1 MSTYTTPKNKKGK
14 PMNNTFNNLK
24 SMDIEQALCDSQGEP
39 IKETKQIQTIL
50 FNTDRI
56 SEDEILTA
64 IDSKT
69 LDRLIYDHKILI
81 LESYQSMIISD
92 T

>member
-1 MSTYTTPKNKKGK
+1 
-14 PMNNTFNNLK
+14 
-24 SMDIEQALCDSQGEP
+24 MDIEQALCNSQGEP
-39 IKETKQIQTIL
+39 IKGTRQIQTIL

-64 IDSKT
+64 INSKT

-81 LESYQSMIISD
+81 VESYQSMIISD

>member
-24 SMDIEQALCDSQGEP
+24 SMDIEQVLCDSQGEP
-39 IKETKQIQTIL
+39 IKGTRQIQTIL

-81 LESYQSMIISD
+81 VESYQSIIISD
-92 T
+92 I